1 MRAAYGE
8 ALVEFADDYPKMV
21 VLDADVSNSTQT
33 LHFGKKYPTRFFNV
47 GVAETNM
54 VDMAGG
60 MATCGL
66 KPIVNGFATFVALK
80 AAEQIRNVICY
91 NNLPV
96 IIVGSYAGLS
106 DSFDGAS
113 HQSIED
119 IAVMRALPNMTV
131 ISPADDAEVK
141 AAFKTALNHNG
152 PVYIRMCRNPV
163 PDVHDKIDLSEYQT
177 GKSLVL
183 REGNSLTIA
192 ASGIAVSMALEAADM
207 LTKDGIDAEIINVS
221 SIKPIDDETLIKSV
235 SKTGKIL
242 TVEEHNIIG
251 GMGSAV
257 ADTLKNLGERMDMIG
272 INDIYTESGPY
283 EQLLEKY
290 GISAQNIYRKATEL
304 LKAQ

>member
-1 MRAAYGE
+1 MRVAYGKTLLE
-8 ALVEFADDYPKMV
+8 LAEKHPELV

-33 LHFGKKYPTRFFNV
+33 VHFGKLYPERFFNV

-54 VDMAGG
+54 VDIAGG

-66 KPIVNGFATFVALK
+66 KPFVNGFATFVALK

-119 IAVMRALPNMTV
+119 VAVMRALPNMTV

-141 AAFKTALNHNG
+141 AAVKAAFKHQG
-152 PVYIRMCRNPV
+152 PVYLRMCRNPV
-163 PDVHDKIDLSEYQT
+163 PDVHNEIDLFDFEF

-183 REGNSLTIA
+183 NEGSDITIA
-192 ASGIAVSMALEAADM
+192 ASGVAVAMAIEAAGM
-207 LTKDGIDAEIINVS
+207 LAKEGVMAEVINVS
-221 SIKPIDDETLIKSV
+221 SIKPLDGRTILDSV
-235 SKTGKIL
+235 AKTGKIL
-242 TVEEHNIIG
+242 TVEEHSVVG
-251 GMGSAV
+251 GTGSAV
-257 ADTLKNLGERMDMIG
+257 ADLLKSVDKKMAMIG
-272 INDIYTESGPY
+272 IDDQYTESGPY
-283 EQLLEKY
+283 DQLLEKY
-290 GISAQNIYRKATEL
+290 GISAQNIFNKAKEL
-304 LKAQ
+304 TKAD